1 MSEPEVREAFAKQAA
16 ICTAAGAPF
25 TGRVCRLIG
34 ARLDRSGSIGRRVLD
49 WPGNPS
55 HEGDALPLRFAGGLH
70 DLARSGVDP
79 DLTAIYPP
87 NVAPEDDD
95 VVWAVL
101 SGAIAVHAEALD
113 PWLDGPPQTNEVG
126 RSAGLMAGLLVLAER
141 FGLPFDLY
149 ELGASAGLNSLLDRY
164 GYDLG
169 GVMAGDPASAVQLKP
184 VWTGAPPPEA
194 TVRVQTRQAVDRN
207 PLDVSDP
214 GTRRMLSAYVWT
226 DQRERLARLN
236 AALDL
241 AVEDPVA
248 VAREDAADWLE
259 ARLAVAPPDGSMA
272 GVCRVVMHTIAF
284 QYFPPE
290 VQARIRAHMAAVG
303 ARATA
308 EAPLAWLTFEA
319 EEDGF
324 ERRPMLRLRTW
335 PGEDE
340 AIALARGQPH
350 GARYDWLLSAA
361 G

>member
-1 MSEPEVREAFAKQAA
+1 MSEDAVRDAFAKQAA

-25 TGRVCRLIG
+25 TGRVCGLVG
-34 ARLDRSGSIGRRVLD
+34 ARIDRSGPIGRRLLD

-79 DLTAIYPP
+79 GLTEIYPP
-87 NVAPEDDD
+87 NVAPDDD
-95 VVWAVL
+95 DAVWSVL
-101 SGAIAVHAEALD
+101 SQAIAARAGALD

-126 RSAGLMAGLLVLAER
+126 RSAGLMAGLLVMAER
-141 FGLPFDLY
+141 FDLPFNLY
-149 ELGASAGLNSLLDRY
+149 ELGASAGLNSSLDRY

-169 GVMAGDPASAVQLKP
+169 GTRAGVPASPVQLKP
-184 VWTGAPPPEA
+184 VWAGSPPPGAP
-194 TVRVQTRQAVDRN
+194 VRVGSRQAVDRN
-207 PLDVSDP
+207 PLDVTDP
-214 GTRRMLSAYVWT
+214 ATRRTLSAYVWA

-241 AVEDPVA
+241 AVENPVEI
-248 VAREDAADWLE
+248 ARQDAADWLE
-259 ARLAVAPPDGSMA
+259 VRLAVTPEP

-284 QYFPPE
+284 QYFPPA
-290 VQARIRAHMAAVG
+290 VQDRIRTHMVAVG

-335 PGEDE
+335 PGVDE
-340 AIALARGQPH
+340 AVGLARGQPH
-350 GARYDWLLSAA
+350 GASYDWLFSAPP
-361 G
+361 GSN

>member
-1 MSEPEVREAFAKQAA
+1 MSDAAGEARVREAFAKQAA

-25 TGRVCRLIG
+25 TGRVCGLIG
-34 ARLDRSGSIGRRVLD
+34 ERLDRSGPIGRRVLD

-55 HEGDALPLRFAGGLH
+55 HEGDALPLRFCGGLH
-70 DLARSGVDP
+70 DLARSGADP
-79 DLTAIYPP
+79 ALSAIYPP
-87 NVAPEDDD
+87 NAAPGDD
-95 VVWAVL
+95 VAVWAVL
-101 SGAIAVHAEALD
+101 AEAIAAHAEELD

-126 RSAGLMAGLLVLAER
+126 RSAGLMAGLLVLADR

-169 GVMAGDPASAVQLKP
+169 GTQAGDAASLVQLKP
-184 VWTGAPPPEA
+184 VWAGAAPPSAE
-194 TVRVQTRQAVDRN
+194 VKIVSRQAVDRR
-207 PLDVSDP
+207 PLDVTDP
-214 GTRRMLSAYVWT
+214 ATRRTLSAYVWT
-226 DQRERLARLN
+226 DQRDRLARLN

-241 AVEDPVA
+241 AVQSPPEIA
-248 VAREDAADWLE
+248 TADAADWLE
-259 ARLAVAPPDGSMA
+259 ARLSVEPAP

-290 VQARIRAHMAAVG
+290 AQARIRAHMAAVG

-324 ERRPMLRLRTW
+324 ERRPMLRLRCW
-335 PGEDE
+335 PGPEE
-340 AIALARGQPH
+340 GVALARGQPH
-350 GARYDWLLSAA
+350 GARYDWLPT
-361 G
+361 